1 MNFSVWNLLIFKEK
15 LFYNNLMEDFI
26 GILEEHDLLEESEG
40 ALVVNLEEEGMP
52 PCLIRKSDGA
62 TIYATRDLTAT
73 LYRQNTFGFDKAL
86 YVVGPEQSLHFNQ
99 FFTVLKK
106 VGLHLG

>member
-1 MNFSVWNLLIFKEK
+1 
-15 LFYNNLMEDFI
+15 MEDFI

-62 TIYATRDLTAT
+62 TIYATRDLTAA

-99 FFTVLKK
+99 FFTVLKSWATL
-106 VGLHLG
+106 GLMEWNMYRLGSF

>member
-1 MNFSVWNLLIFKEK
+1 NWLRHESLKEFARIYELLGVEFTNFQGEA
-15 LFYNNLMEDFI
+15 FYNNLKEEFI

-52 PCLIRKSDGA
+52 PCLIRKSYGA
-62 TIYATRDLTAT
+62 TIYATRDLTSA

-86 YVVGPEQSLHFNQ
+86 Y
-99 FFTVLKK
+99 
-106 VGLHLG
+106 

>member
-1 MNFSVWNLLIFKEK
+1 
-15 LFYNNLMEDFI
+15 
-26 GILEEHDLLEESEG
+26 
-40 ALVVNLEEEGMP
+40 MP

-62 TIYATRDLTAT
+62 TIYATRDLTAA

-99 FFTVLKK
+99 FFTVLKSWATL
-106 VGLHLG
+106 GLMEWNMYRLGSF

>member
-1 MNFSVWNLLIFKEK
+1 
-15 LFYNNLMEDFI
+15 
-26 GILEEHDLLEESEG
+26 
-40 ALVVNLEEEGMP
+40 MP

-62 TIYATRDLTAT
+62 TIYATRDLTAA

-99 FFTVLKK
+99 FFTVLKSWATL
-106 VGLHLG
+106 GLTAWNMYRLGSF